1 MNLLLT
7 PLVALRAQEDE
18 PSTVGAPSHYSPS
31 SRQRRWVQE
40 AEEPVARRAA
50 RLASFREARGALN
63 LPTVAIEYDPRARP
77 RIDRAPCFA
86 APRVTKVALFTCVA
100 WVESPL
106 WEEAPAGLLR
116 DQGTNRLLRPIR
128 RRAFTIARERSG
140 ATPIRL
146 TRTPSVAGSWERP
159 GGEPGAPGE
168 RRPRRARPGFP
179 DRVKP

>member
-1 MNLLLT
+1 VNLLLT

-18 PSTVGAPSHYSPS
+18 PSAVGAPSHYSPS
-31 SRQRRWVQE
+31 SRQRRWLQV
-40 AEEPVARRAA
+40 AEEPVAGRAA

-77 RIDRAPCFA
+77 RIDRAPRRCSE
-86 APRVTKVALFTCVA
+86 VSLVARHGWSRLF
-100 WVESPL
+100 W
-106 WEEAPAGLLR
+106 R
-116 DQGTNRLLRPIR
+116 RLQPGFCEIRGRIGFWGRIR